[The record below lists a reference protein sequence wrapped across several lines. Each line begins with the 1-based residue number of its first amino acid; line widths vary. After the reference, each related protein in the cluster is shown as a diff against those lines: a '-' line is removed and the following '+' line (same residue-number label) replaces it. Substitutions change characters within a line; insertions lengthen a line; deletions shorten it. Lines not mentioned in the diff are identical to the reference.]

1 VTYDEALL
9 YIHSVSNFFCKPGL
23 ERIKELC
30 SMMGNPHEKLKFVHV
45 AGTNGKGSF
54 CAMLASIL
62 KESGYIVGLYTSPY
76 ILKFNERIAINGVMI
91 DDNSLARL
99 TENVKQFADRMTDK
113 PTEFELI
120 TAIAFKYF
128 AEKNCD
134 IVVLECGLGGR
145 YDATNIINSTILSV
159 ITGVSIDHT
168 NFLGNTIKEIAGEKA
183 GIIKKNTPCLYC
195 SKNSEADE
203 VITNYAVLN
212 NSQLFTV
219 DDNPEV
225 IKFDFDGTVFN
236 YKNYKNLFI
245 KLLGS
250 YQPINA
256 INVINAVEILM
267 DSGYTIGDK
276 AIKDGLKNTVW
287 HARFEKLLTNPL
299 FIADG
304 AHNPQGIDAAV
315 DTVKK
320 YFGDKKVTII
330 TGVMRDKDYCY
341 IAKKLTEISDDIICV
356 TPSNPR
362 ALPAKKYS
370 EIFLKSGVKC
380 KATENINE
388 AVKAAIVDSIK
399 TNRPIISLGSLYM
412 YGEITA
418 AVEKYGII
426 S

>member
-1 VTYDEALL
+1 MTYDEALL